1 MANRNFNGVQINQ
14 GATIAEKAGADIED
28 CRNRAMAYDE
38 DGNVVPASGG
48 TKPIVGVAMVEAGW
62 NDISGAH
69 SGKVLKGEDV
79 DIQVKDIGYILSG
92 GEIAKGAEVTAG
104 EAGLAAAAAAGD
116 YVIGLALDAAQKDEY
131 CRIQIMK
138 YQKN

>member
-1 MANRNFNGVQINQ
+1 MLCSLHKTPITRSHQH
-14 GATIAEKAGADIED
+14 
-28 CRNRAMAYDE
+28 
-38 DGNVVPASGG
+38 
-48 TKPIVGVAMVEAGW
+48 TK
-62 NDISGAH
+62 
-69 SGKVLKGEDV
+69 
-79 DIQVKDIGYILSG
+79 G